1 MKEEQLRDLLNSM
14 SLKEKVFQLVQI
26 PGQYFLSGVADT
38 GTKTDGRPTDEELAL
53 VGSTLGIFGAKTTA
67 DIQMQHLKRHPHHIP
82 LLFMHDV
89 VHGLRTAF
97 PIPLALGASFSPELV
112 KQCSAAA
119 AAESAASGL
128 HVTFAPM
135 LDLVRDPRWGRV
147 MESFGEDPFLNA
159 KLGKASVEGFRGC
172 DGKMPEKGRVASCI
186 KHFAAYGAAEA
197 GRDYTG
203 ADLGGRQLREF
214 YLPAYREALNAG
226 ADMVM
231 SSFNAIDGIPA
242 TGNEE
247 LLRSTLRE
255 AWGFEGVLI
264 SDWNS
269 VGELATRGVC
279 SDLRQAA
286 KLAMHCGVDID
297 MCSFAYAR
305 HLEALVREGEITE
318 AQLDSAVFRVLELK
332 NRLKLFED
340 PLRGV
345 TPAGEERTILSPVSR
360 ALARKAVC
368 ECSVL
373 LKNTGKQPLLP
384 IAPERKT
391 AFIGPYVDSKEL
403 HGAWAVSTDPEDTVS
418 IRQAAEEFAR
428 VQGRQFIFSKGCRMT
443 CREDLGPKSEES
455 AVMAFR
461 EDAFPPQIEISDDPM
476 LKEAVAAAESA
487 ETVVACLGEH
497 RLMSGEG
504 ASRGELTL
512 PEDQLKLLRSLQLAN
527 RNIVSVIFT
536 GRPLDLRE
544 VCALSRSVLLVWMP
558 GTEGGNGI
566 LDLLTGSAEP
576 GGRLSMSMPY
586 CLGQVPVYYNHF
598 NTGRPKAENTKIPY
612 YVSAY
617 IDIPNSPLF
626 PFGYGLGYTDFSV
639 SGFEL
644 GAEKAE
650 LRNAAEA
657 GPVTVRAMVKNIGPR
672 CGQTVV
678 QLYMR
683 RPSAEA
689 LTPVK
694 ELKAFQKLALD
705 PGEEREL
712 VFTLGSDAFCHVSA
726 DGSLHADKG
735 TYRFTVGLNSES
747 EDWKSLEL
755 L

>member
-159 KLGKASVEGFRGC
+159 KLGRASVEGFRGC
-172 DGKMPEKGRVASCI
+172 NGKIPEKGHVVSCI

-203 ADLGGRQLREF
+203 ADISGRQLREF
-214 YLPAYREALNAG
+214 YLPAYREALKAG

-247 LLRSTLRE
+247 LLQATLRKD
-255 AWGFEGVLI
+255 WRFEGVLI

-269 VGELATRGVC
+269 VGELAKRGVC
-279 SDLRQAA
+279 SDLRQAT

-305 HLEALVREGEITE
+305 HLEALVCAGEITE
-318 AQLDSAVFRVLELK
+318 TQLDSAVFRVLELK
-332 NRLKLFED
+332 NRLCLFED

-345 TPAGEERTILSPVSR
+345 TVAGEERTILSPVSR
-360 ALARKAVC
+360 ALARRAVC

-384 IAPERKT
+384 IAPERKV

-403 HGAWAVSTDPEDTVS
+403 HGAWAVSADPEDTIS
-418 IRQAAEEFAR
+418 IRQAAEKLAR
-428 VQGRQFIFSKGCRMT
+428 AQGRQFDFSNGCKMT
-443 CREDLGPKSEES
+443 CREDLGPKSEERS
-455 AVMAFR
+455 VMHFR
-461 EDAFPPQIEISDDPM
+461 EDTIPPQIEITDNP
-476 LKEAVAAAESA
+476 LLNEAVAAAESA
-487 ETVVACLGEH
+487 EIVVACLGEH

-512 PEDQLKLLRSLQLAN
+512 PEEQLKLLRSLQLAN

-544 VCALSRSVLLVWMP
+544 VCALSKSVLLVWMP

-586 CLGQVPVYYNHF
+586 CLGQIPVYYNHF

-612 YVSAY
+612 YVSSY

-644 GAEKAE
+644 SVEKTG
-650 LRNAAEA
+650 LRNDAEER
-657 GPVTVRAMVKNIGPR
+657 PVIARATVKNIGPR
-672 CGQTVV
+672 RGQTVV
-678 QLYMR
+678 QLYVR
-683 RPSAEA
+683 RPSVEA

-694 ELKAFQKLALD
+694 ELKAFRKLALD
-705 PGEEREL
+705 PGEEKEI
-712 VFTLGSDAFCHVSA
+712 VFTIGFDAFCHVAA
-726 DGSLHADKG
+726 DGKMHADKG
-735 TYRFTVGLNSES
+735 KYRITIGLNSES
-747 EDWKSLEL
+747 EDWKLLEL
-755 L
+755 M